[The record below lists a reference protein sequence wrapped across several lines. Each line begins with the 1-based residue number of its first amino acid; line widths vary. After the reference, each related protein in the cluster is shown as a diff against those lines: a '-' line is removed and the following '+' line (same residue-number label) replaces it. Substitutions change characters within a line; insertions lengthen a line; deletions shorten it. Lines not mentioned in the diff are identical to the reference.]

1 MNLKTKRSPWATE
14 RPGCAGSRESAR
26 RWAAWGIGGSPPL
39 EVLKSHGDE
48 ALRDMVSGHGGDGW
62 GTGLER
68 AFPALMFL

>member
-48 ALRDMVSGHGGDGW
+48 ALRDVVNGQQ
-62 GTGLER
+62 
-68 AFPALMFL
+68 